1 MNVALVGKLNPA
13 DGVVV
18 YTRQLAER
26 LAADGHSAEITHF
39 SDRGSQAQQSAG
51 SLPHLIRTQGYTL
64 PAPGAY
70 AVLAR
75 RLSAQPADLV
85 HAQLPV
91 SPLDFLLPRLTREL
105 RIPLIGTFHHGW
117 DYRPTKFGL
126 VGQAVARAYAP
137 ALARYD
143 RVIVFG
149 PRLQREFTKLGVAE
163 ERLAVVPNGVDV
175 QEYRPGASEYRLADK
190 LRVTYMGRMSP
201 DKNVQELVET
211 FVAAA
216 RPELVLTLVGAGPL
230 YAGLHARY
238 GQHPGLHFVGFVAD
252 AEERKSIW
260 RGTDV
265 VVLPSP
271 IEGLSLSLLEG
282 MASGCMPVATDVG
295 EHESVLE
302 GVGLTMDPRTV
313 KTDLAAAWQQLA
325 ADRQAVAAAGRAA
338 REHVVKHFSAELHWQ
353 RLRAVYDSV
362 VEQRP
367 VRGA

>member
-26 LAADGHSAEITHF
+26 LAADGHSAEIMHF

-91 SPLDFLLPRLTREL
+91 SPLDFLLPRLTRKL

-117 DYRPTKFGL
+117 DYRPTRFGL

-149 PRLQREFTKLGVAE
+149 PRLQREFTNLGVAE

-216 RPELVLTLVGAGPL
+216 EPRLVLTLVGAGPL
-230 YAGLHARY
+230 YEGLKARY
-238 GQHPGLHFVGFVAD
+238 GAHPGIHFVGFVSE
-252 AEERKSIW
+252 AEERKDIW
-260 RGTDV
+260 RGSDV

-295 EHESVLE
+295 EHESVLA
-302 GVGLTMDPRTV
+302 GVGLTLDPLRIVGDLTAAWRW
-313 KTDLAAAWQQLA
+313 LAANEARVREA
-325 ADRQAVAAAGRAA
+325 STAA
-338 REHVVKHFSAELHWQ
+338 RQRVACHFSTELHWQ
-353 RLRAVYDSV
+353 RLRAVYDEV
-362 VEQRP
+362 RRP
-367 VRGA
+367 AAN

>member
-18 YTRQLAER
+18 YTRQLAEH
-26 LAADGHSAEITHF
+26 LTADGHGAEIMHF
-39 SDRGSQAQQSAG
+39 SDRNNEGQGSTG
-51 SLPHLIRTQGYTL
+51 RLPHLIRSQGYTL
-64 PAPGAY
+64 SAPGAY
-70 AVLAR
+70 GVLEKQ
-75 RLSAQPADLV
+75 LVAQSADLV

-91 SPLDFLLPRLTREL
+91 SPLDFALPRLTRKL
-105 RIPLIGTFHHGW
+105 GIPLIGTFHHGW
-117 DYRPTKFGL
+117 DHRPTKFGL

-143 RVIVFG
+143 RLIVFG
-149 PRLQREFTKLGVAE
+149 PRLQREFIKLGVAR

-175 QEYRPGASEYRLADK
+175 MEYRPGESEYRLEGK
-190 LRVTYMGRMSP
+190 LRITYMGRMTP
-201 DKNVQELVET
+201 DKNVQVMVET

-230 YAGLHARY
+230 YAGLQARY
-238 GQHPGLHFVGFVAD
+238 GSHPGIHFVGFVAN

-313 KTDLAAAWQQLA
+313 KRDLAAAWHHLA
-325 ADRQAVAAAGRAA
+325 ANANDVAAAGQTA
-338 REHVVKHFSAELHWQ
+338 REHVVENFSAELHWQ

-362 VEQRP
+362 LEKAPDR
-367 VRGA
+367 AS